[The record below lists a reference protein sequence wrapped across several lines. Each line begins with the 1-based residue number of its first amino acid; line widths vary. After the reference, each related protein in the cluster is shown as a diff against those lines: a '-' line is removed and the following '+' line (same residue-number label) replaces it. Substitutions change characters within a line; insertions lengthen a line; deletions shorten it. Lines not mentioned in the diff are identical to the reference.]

1 MCGISSSTSDGAI
14 KNIYRWVVMLLQ
26 AMWLICPNSCHPLHW
41 DHHLLPF
48 IQTLEPRHSLD
59 DICRWA
65 WSHTGLHIS
74 LYTGFHRGDFWELGA
89 QLVIFDGWASN
100 IFLSCLHNLVVFDYW
115 RWVFSLAWGPVQELS
130 WWNVHPTSAEH
141 PRYAGRQQ
149 TWKDMVSLEPSST
162 RNWLT
167 LSERHFRP
175 FTTLFPLPMFCFW
188 QGVHKSSFKSSSWYE
203 RLSNIKSVSIN
214 ATAHSTP

>member
-1 MCGISSSTSDGAI
+1 MCGISSGTSDGAI

-74 LYTGFHRGDFWELGA
+74 LYTGFQQRWFLRVRCTVGHFWWMSIKH
-89 QLVIFDGWASN
+89 IF
-100 IFLSCLHNLVVFDYW
+100 FLCLHNLVVFDYW
-115 RWVFSLAWGPVQELS
+115 LLSILFGLRSLCRSWADGMFTPLLQSIQDMQEGNKLGES
-130 WWNVHPTSAEH
+130 WAFKH
-141 PRYAGRQQ
+141 Q
-149 TWKDMVSLEPSST
+149 K
-162 RNWLT
+162 LT
-167 LSERHFRP
+167 DIEWAP
-175 FTTLFPLPMFCFW
+175 F
-188 QGVHKSSFKSSSWYE
+188 
-203 RLSNIKSVSIN
+203 
-214 ATAHSTP
+214 